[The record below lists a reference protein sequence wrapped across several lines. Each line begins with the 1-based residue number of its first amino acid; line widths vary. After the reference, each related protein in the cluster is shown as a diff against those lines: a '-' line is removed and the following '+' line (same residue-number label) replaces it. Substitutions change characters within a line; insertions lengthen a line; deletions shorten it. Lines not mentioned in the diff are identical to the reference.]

1 MRWVSTLPVLLLLAG
16 CARPAE
22 VPEEAP
28 PLPVKLEKVERTTFQ
43 PMLTLLGVV
52 RPAGEAEVLIPVPG
66 RLRYPERFS
75 GGLSSG
81 AEVRA
86 GEVLARVY
94 NADADQELAEAKLRL
109 EAAGSELNRYRKAF
123 ENGVVPEAQLAQY
136 KAEADLAAQRVTAAR
151 QRQSSLDLRSPVA
164 GWLLIERRLPA
175 EGEVQAGTVLARVA
189 AGGKPKVEARA
200 AAADRQRLREG
211 LAVRFVLPGEPGTA
225 GRGVI
230 REISP
235 VLDAGGTAAVVAEVT
250 EGAAL
255 PPPGEGI
262 EVQVEL
268 DVREQTLTV
277 PEEALLVSE
286 EGTAVYV
293 VEGGMA
299 RRRTVTLG
307 ARAGGRVEVLN
318 GLSPG
323 DKLVLDGAA
332 LLSDGVKVS
341 PVEEPEGEGR

>member
-1 MRWVSTLPVLLLLAG
+1 MRFVRTLPVLLLLAG
-16 CARPAE
+16 CSRPVE

-43 PMLTLLGVV
+43 PTLTMLGVV

-66 RLRYPERFS
+66 RLRYPARFS
-75 GGLSSG
+75 AGLSSG
-81 AEVRA
+81 VQVRA

-94 NADADQELAEAKLRL
+94 NADAEQELAEARLRL
-109 EAAGSELNRYRKAF
+109 EVAGKELSRYQKAF
-123 ENGVVPEAQLAQY
+123 ESGVLPEAQLDSY

-164 GWLLIERRLPA
+164 GWLLVERRLPA

-189 AGGKPKVEARA
+189 AGGRPKVEARA
-200 AAADRQRLREG
+200 AATDRQRLREG
-211 LAVRFVLPGEPGTA
+211 LAVRFVPPGQPGTA

-255 PPPGEGI
+255 PSPGEGI

-286 EGTAVYV
+286 GGTAVYV
-293 VEGGMA
+293 VEGGAA

-307 ARAGGRVEVLN
+307 GRAGGRVEVLN

-323 DKLVLDGAA
+323 DKLVVEGAA

-341 PVEEPEGEGR
+341 PVEGESR